1 MMDREAEKK
10 FNVTGLCIPG
20 RHYMVDTSARIET
33 ILCDYIDQGA
43 YFTINRARQYG
54 KTTTLALLTAR
65 MQEEYVVIRMSF
77 EGRDSFF
84 GSFPQFC
91 YNIRLEFISR
101 LERCG
106 FDSLAA
112 VWNEPADEH
121 APELYLRRKIAE
133 LCEKAGRP
141 VVLMIDEV
149 DRASDFSVFATFL
162 GVLRDMYLERDEN
175 GAFAFLSVILAGV
188 HDIKNLKK
196 KIRPESA
203 HSYNSPWNIAADFE
217 IDMSFSA
224 TEIEAM
230 LGGYENDHRTGM
242 DIPEVAGRIYFY
254 TNGYPFL
261 VSRLCKTVDETLHD
275 WSADGVDE
283 AVKRL
288 VVSENTL
295 FDDMVKNIESN
306 PPFAELL
313 RNLLIGGEESLFQPY
328 QPEISLGAMYGI
340 LSNRNG
346 KAEISNLV
354 FETVIYNYFAGI
366 EEIRLAKERFMENSS
381 LFIKDGRLDMDR
393 LVERFADALNA
404 EYRRRDEGF
413 VEREFRLLF
422 ICFLRPVINGAGHYV
437 VEAQTRDDRR
447 MDVVVFYGADKFI
460 VELKIWRGE
469 KHEAEGMKQL
479 AGYLDVQGQTKGWL
493 ISFHTGKKPP
503 RKGGVFECEG
513 KEIVET
519 VIAIRNQ

>member
-1 MMDREAEKK
+1 MDWETEKN

-33 ILCDYIDQGA
+33 IIRDYIDKGA

-65 MQEEYVVIRMSF
+65 MKEEYAVIRMSF

-84 GSFPQFC
+84 ESFARFC
-91 YNIRLEFISR
+91 YNIRLEFIDR

-112 VWNEPADEH
+112 VWGEPADEH
-121 APELYLRRKIAE
+121 APELYLRRKISE
-133 LCEKAGRP
+133 LCEKAGKP

-162 GVLRDMYLERDEN
+162 GVLRDMYLERNEN
-175 GAFAFLSVILAGV
+175 GAPAFLSVILAGV

-224 TEIEAM
+224 PEIEAM
-230 LGGYENDHRTGM
+230 LEGYENDYHTGM
-242 DIPEVAGRIYFY
+242 DISEVADRIYYY
-254 TNGYPFL
+254 TAGYPFL
-261 VSRLCKTVDETLHD
+261 VSRLCKTIDETLHD
-275 WSADGVDE
+275 WSSGGVDD

-288 VVSENTL
+288 VASTNTL
-295 FDDMVKNIESN
+295 FDDMIKNIENN

-313 RNLLIGGEESLFQPY
+313 RSLLIGGEEFLFQPFL
-328 QPEISLGAMYGI
+328 PEINLGAMYGI
-340 LSNRNG
+340 LGNRNG
-346 KAEISNLV
+346 KAAISNLV
-354 FETVIYNYFAGI
+354 FETVLYNYFAGI
-366 EEIRLAKERFMENSS
+366 EEIRPAKERFMENSS

-393 LVERFADALNA
+393 LVERFAAALKS
-404 EYRRRDEGF
+404 EYRRRDKGF
-413 VEREFRLLF
+413 IEREFRLLF

-469 KHEAEGMKQL
+469 QYEAEGMEQL

-493 ISFHTGKKPP
+493 ISFHMGKNPP

-513 KEIVET
+513 KEIAET
-519 VIAIRNQ
+519 VISCQD